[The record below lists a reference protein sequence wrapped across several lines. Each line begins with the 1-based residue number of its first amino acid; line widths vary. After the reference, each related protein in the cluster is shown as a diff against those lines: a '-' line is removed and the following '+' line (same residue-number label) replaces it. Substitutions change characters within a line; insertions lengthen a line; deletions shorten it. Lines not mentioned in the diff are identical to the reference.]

1 MPMKTLEQVGE
12 FLSTESG
19 LAVVST
25 VRADNSVL
33 SSVVNCGLVE
43 HPLTKAP
50 SVAFV
55 SGGSAARLTHINRG
69 SWATIAVR
77 RGWQWVSVSGPV
89 DVLGPETLHDRFAA
103 EDLRLLLRRV
113 FSAAGGDHDDY
124 EEYDRAM
131 AAEGRVALLV
141 APNRVL
147 GNT

>member
-1 MPMKTLEQVGE
+1 MTTLKQVGE

-50 SVAFV
+50 AVAFV
-55 SGGSAARLTHINRG
+55 SGCSAARLTHIDRG
-69 SWATIAVR
+69 SWATVAVR
-77 RGWQWVSVSGPV
+77 RGWEWLAASGPA
-89 DVLGPETLHDRFAA
+89 DVLGPDTLQDGFTG
-103 EDLRLLLRRV
+103 EELRLLLRSV
-113 FSAAGGDHDDY
+113 FCAAGGEHDDY

-131 AAEGRVALLV
+131 ATEGRVVVLV
-141 APNRVL
+141 SPNRIL
-147 GNT
+147 GNA

>member
-1 MPMKTLEQVGE
+1 MKTLEQVGE

-33 SSVVNCGLVE
+33 SSVVNCGLVD
-43 HPLTKAP
+43 HPETKAP
-50 SVAFV
+50 AVAFV
-55 SGGSAARLTHINRG
+55 SGGSAARLAHIGRG

-89 DVLGPETLHDRFAA
+89 DVLGPETLDDGFTS

-113 FSAAGGDHDDY
+113 FAAAGGEHDDY

-141 APNRVL
+141 APNRIL